1 MTELTLPGCRT
12 TPLGSYLAALGLLRT
27 VTRLL
32 DREVTGRW
40 ERQRFVLTSRFGTL
54 DELVDELLA
63 RFEPEAI
70 VSPWNAG
77 SGFAGNGKNV
87 TAERA
92 LQAVRQSDDPR
103 LARIKE
109 AVAAGDRVVAVGR
122 ERGWGGKGDDLW
134 DKARKRDVLELC
146 RNEFPDDALPWLDA
160 AVALGQDDDPAYSRL
175 LGTGGNFGRQ
185 DLSATYLAR
194 VHSVLTDR
202 RSRGWLQCLLSG
214 QESSTYLRDAVGQFD
229 PGRAGGIQSS
239 PLEKA
244 DDKGFVNPWAFL
256 LTVEGALLF
265 ATAVVRRH
273 GAEYA
278 RAALPFQVHG
288 STAGY
293 PTQAPGEKVLGELWA
308 PEWFAPARLDEV
320 THLLAE
326 GRAEWNHRP
335 ASSGLDFVRAVS
347 TLGVDR
353 GIDAF
358 ERHLFVDRHG
368 QNPLAVPAGRI
379 VVHRRRGVQLL
390 ARLDAW
396 LNRLRRAELPSQVQ
410 ARLRGIEQALFNH
423 ARSGEPDQLAEVI
436 AAIGRC
442 HEVVARSGAVR
453 RAVPPLRMADGP
465 ALLGELR
472 KAAEDDA
479 ELRIALA
486 FASARD
492 EEPKLPLRTL
502 LSPVIAEQPVH
513 GRRTHRAGET
523 DTPGRGPDWTGR
535 PALAP
540 LGTGVAAALAE
551 AARRRGF
558 PGAVDEVVTDL
569 EPAVIGVRIALQR
582 GVQVRDADVYAFVA
596 GEVEDDRLADLLAG
610 LLTVNWSGTPDVNF
624 PYGDRRSDPALDLL
638 LPFTGTDPIRLPD
651 KVLLRPCSEWP
662 ALLQADRTAEVL
674 ADAARR
680 LRIAGLRHVITPG
693 AAPYEGARLAAVLLM
708 RVPDGDRLAALRRV
722 ALLPEP
728 TSAQPTSEQNQEISA

>member
-12 TPLGSYLAALGLLRT
+12 TPLGSYLAALGLLRA

-32 DREVTGRW
+32 DSEVMGRW
-40 ERQRFVLTSRFGTL
+40 KRQRFVLTSRFATL
-54 DELVDELLA
+54 DELVDTLLA
-63 RFEPEAI
+63 RFEPESI

-77 SGFAGNGKNV
+77 SGFAGNDKNV

-92 LQAVRQSDDPR
+92 LQVIRQSGDPR

-134 DKARKRDVLELC
+134 DKARKRDVLGLC
-146 RNEFPDDALPWLDA
+146 RNEFPDHALPWLDA

-194 VHSVLTDR
+194 VQSVRTDR
-202 RSRGWLQCLLSG
+202 RSRGWLHSVFSG
-214 QESSTYLRDAVGQFD
+214 EESTPYLRDAVGQFD

-239 PLEKA
+239 PWEKL
-244 DDKGFVNPWAFL
+244 DEKGFVNPWAFL

-265 ATAVVRRH
+265 ASAVVRRH

-308 PEWFAPARLDEV
+308 PEWSALARLEEV

-335 ASSGLDFVRAVS
+335 ASSGLDFARAVA

-379 VVHRRRGVQLL
+379 VVSHRQGVGLL
-390 ARLDAW
+390 ADLDRW
-396 LNRLRRAELPSQVQ
+396 LERLRRAELPSQV
-410 ARLRGIEQALFNH
+410 AVRLRGVEQALFTH
-423 ARSGEPDQLAEVI
+423 ARSGEPDLLAEVF
-436 AAIGRC
+436 AAVGRC
-442 HEVVARSGAVR
+442 HESVTRSGSVR
-453 RAVPPLRMADGP
+453 RSVRPLVMSGGR
-465 ALLGELR
+465 ALLDELR
-472 KAAEDDA
+472 QAAQDDV

-486 FASARD
+486 FAAAHD
-492 EEPKLPLRTL
+492 PEPKLPLRTL
-502 LSPVIAEQPVH
+502 LSPVTAERFPM
-513 GRRTHRAGET
+513 
-523 DTPGRGPDWTGR
+523 WTNR

-540 LGTGVAAALAE
+540 LSSGLAAALAE
-551 AARRRGF
+551 AARRRAI
-558 PGAVDEVVTDL
+558 PGAVDEVKTDL
-569 EPAVIGVRIALQR
+569 VPAVKGVRIGYR
-582 GVQVRDADVYAFVA
+582 WGVRITGETVQSFVS
-596 GEVEDDRLADLLAG
+596 GELDDGRLADLLAG
-610 LLTVNWSGTPDVNF
+610 LLTVDWANIPEGVVLGGKARPPD
-624 PYGDRRSDPALDLL
+624 PELGLL
-638 LPFTGTDPIRLPD
+638 LPFTGTTPVRLPE
-651 KVLLRPCSEWP
+651 KEALLRPGSEWP
-662 ALLQADRTAEVL
+662 VLLSAGRTSEVL

-680 LRIAGLRHVITPG
+680 LRIAGLRDVITPG
-693 AAPYEGARLAAVLLM
+693 AAPYDGARLAAILMM
-708 RVPDGDRLAALRRV
+708 RVPDGDRQAALRRI
-722 ALLPEP
+722 AFLPEP
-728 TSAQPTSEQNQEISA
+728 TRAQPTSEQNQEIPA

>member
-12 TPLGSYLAALGLLRT
+12 TPLGSYLAALGLLRA

-32 DREVTGRW
+32 DSEVSGRW
-40 ERQRFVLTSRFGTL
+40 ERRRFVLDSRFATL

-103 LARIKE
+103 LACLRE
-109 AVAAGDRVVAVGR
+109 AVTAGDRVVANGR
-122 ERGWGGKGDDLW
+122 DRGWGGNGDDLW
-134 DKARKRDVLELC
+134 DKAHKRDVLGLC
-146 RNEFPDDALPWLDA
+146 RNEFPDHALPWLDA
-160 AVALGQDDDPAYSRL
+160 AVALGQDADPAYSRL

-194 VHSVLTDR
+194 LQSVLSDH
-202 RSRGWLQCLLSG
+202 RSRGWLHSVFSG
-214 QESSTYLRDAVGQFD
+214 AESTPYLRDAVGQFD

-239 PLEKA
+239 PWEKS

-265 ATAVVRRH
+265 ATAVVRRY

-278 RAALPFQVHG
+278 RVALPFQVRG
-288 STAGY
+288 SAAGY
-293 PTQAPGEKVLGELWA
+293 STQAPGESVLGELWA
-308 PEWFAPARLDEV
+308 PEWSAPARLDEI

-326 GRAEWNHRP
+326 GRAEWNKRP

-353 GIDAF
+353 GIAAF

-368 QNPLAVPAGRI
+368 QNPLAVAAGRI
-379 VVHRRRGVQLL
+379 VVRRSSGVQLL
-390 ARLDAW
+390 TDLDRW
-396 LNRLRRAELPSQVQ
+396 LERLRRAELPSQVA
-410 ARLRGIEQALFNH
+410 ARLRAVEQALFAH
-423 ARSGEPDQLAEVI
+423 ARSGEPDLLTEVI
-436 AAIGRC
+436 AAVGRC
-442 HEVVARSGAVR
+442 HEAVARSGSAR
-453 RAVPPLRMADGP
+453 RAVGPLLIRKGP

-472 KAAEDDA
+472 QAAADDA

-486 FASARD
+486 FATAHDRES
-492 EEPKLPLRTL
+492 KLPLRAL
-502 LSPVIAEQPVH
+502 LSPITVERFPM
-513 GRRTHRAGET
+513 
-523 DTPGRGPDWTGR
+523 WTNR

-540 LGTGVAAALAE
+540 LSGRLAAALAE
-551 AARRRGF
+551 AARRRAF
-558 PGAVDEVVTDL
+558 PGAVEDVKTDL
-569 EPAVIGVRIALQR
+569 VLAVKGVRIGYQW
-582 GVQVRDADVYAFVA
+582 GVRITVGTVQSFVA
-596 GEVEDDRLADLLAG
+596 GELDDDRAADLLAG
-610 LLTVNWSGTPDVNF
+610 LLTVDWADTRGVLRGAERTL
-624 PYGDRRSDPALDLL
+624 DPSLGLL
-638 LPFTGTDPIRLPD
+638 LPFTGTTPVHLPE
-651 KVLLRPCSEWP
+651 KKALLRPGSEWP
-662 ALLQADRTAEVL
+662 AMLGAGHTSEVL

-680 LRIAGLRHVITPG
+680 LRIAGLRDVITPASARHNG
-693 AAPYEGARLAAVLLM
+693 DRLAAVLLLQI
-708 RVPDGDRLAALRRV
+708 PDDERAAALGRLAVFAD
-722 ALLPEP
+722 A
-728 TSAQPTSEQNQEISA
+728 TIQQNQEISA

>member
-1 MTELTLPGCRT
+1 MIEMTLPGCHT
-12 TPLGSYLAALGLLRT
+12 TPLGSYLAALGLLRA

-32 DREVTGRW
+32 DSEVTGRW
-40 ERQRFVLTSRFGTL
+40 ERQRFVLTSHFATL

-77 SGFAGNGKNV
+77 SGFAGNGKNM

-103 LARIKE
+103 LRCLRE
-109 AVAAGDRVVAVGR
+109 AVAAGDRVVAAGR

-134 DKARKRDVLELC
+134 DKARKRDVLGLC
-146 RNEFPDDALPWLDA
+146 RNEFPDHALPWLDA

-185 DLSATYLAR
+185 DLSATYLTR
-194 VHSVLTDR
+194 VQSVFTDR
-202 RSRGWLQCLLSG
+202 RSRGWLHSLLSG
-214 QESSTYLRDAVGQFD
+214 QESTPYLRDAVGQFD

-244 DDKGFVNPWAFL
+244 DDKGFVNPWAYL
-256 LTVEGALLF
+256 LTVEGTLLF
-265 ATAVVRRH
+265 ASAVVRRH

-308 PEWFAPARLDEV
+308 PEWSTPARLDEV

-326 GRAEWNHRP
+326 GRAEWNHHP
-335 ASSGLDFVRAVS
+335 ASSGLDFVRAVA

-379 VVHRRRGVQLL
+379 VVHPRQGVGLL
-390 ARLDAW
+390 ADLDRW
-396 LNRLRRAELPSQVQ
+396 LKRLRRAELPSQVS
-410 ARLRGIEQALFNH
+410 ARLRAVDQALFIH
-423 ARSGEPDQLAEVI
+423 ARSGEPDLLAEVI
-436 AAIGRC
+436 AAVGSC
-442 HEVVARSGAVR
+442 HESVTRSGSVRQSVRPLVMSGGRALLDELR
-453 RAVPPLRMADGP
+453 RAA
-465 ALLGELR
+465 
-472 KAAEDDA
+472 KDDA

-486 FASARD
+486 FATARD
-492 EEPKLPLRTL
+492 QESKLPLRTL
-502 LSPVIAEQPVH
+502 LSPVTAERFP
-513 GRRTHRAGET
+513 T
-523 DTPGRGPDWTGR
+523 WTNR

-540 LGTGVAAALAE
+540 LSSGLAAALAE
-551 AARRRGF
+551 AARRRAF
-558 PGAVDEVVTDL
+558 PGVVNEVKTDL
-569 EPAVIGVRIALQR
+569 LPAVKGVRIGYQW
-582 GVQVRDADVYAFVA
+582 GVRITAETVQSFVA
-596 GEVEDDRLADLLAG
+596 GQLDDGRLADLLAG
-610 LLTVNWSGTPDVNF
+610 LLTVDWAGIPEGVVLRGEERSPD
-624 PYGDRRSDPALDLL
+624 PELGLL
-638 LPFTGTDPIRLPD
+638 LLFTGTTPVRLTE
-651 KVLLRPCSEWP
+651 KEALLRPGSEWP
-662 ALLQADRTAEVL
+662 VLLSAGRTSEVL
-674 ADAARR
+674 ADAVRR
-680 LRIAGLRHVITPG
+680 LRIAGLRDVITPG
-693 AAPYEGARLAAVLLM
+693 AASYDGARLAAILM
-708 RVPDGDRLAALRRV
+708 MRIPDRDRQAALRRV
-722 ALLPEP
+722 AVLPEP
-728 TSAQPTSEQNQEISA
+728 TRAQPTSEQNQEISA

>member
-1 MTELTLPGCRT
+1 MTELSLPGCRT
-12 TPLGSYLAALGLLRT
+12 TPLGSYLAALGLLRA

-32 DREVTGRW
+32 DSAVTGRW
-40 ERQRFVLTSRFGTL
+40 KRQRFVLGGRFGAL

-63 RFEPEAI
+63 RFTPEAI

-103 LARIKE
+103 LSCVRE
-109 AVAAGDRVVAVGR
+109 AVAAGDRVVALGR

-134 DKARKRDVLELC
+134 DKARKRDVLGLC
-146 RNEFPDDALPWLDA
+146 RNEFPDHALPWLDT

-202 RSRGWLQCLLSG
+202 RSRGWLHSLLSG
-214 QESSTYLRDAVGQFD
+214 EESTSYLRDAVGQFD

-265 ATAVVRRH
+265 ASAVVRRH

-278 RAALPFQVHG
+278 RVALPFQVRG
-288 STAGY
+288 SAAGY
-293 PTQAPGEKVLGELWA
+293 PTQAPGESVLGELWA
-308 PEWFAPARLDEV
+308 PEWSAPARLDEI

-326 GRAEWNHRP
+326 GRAEWNKRP
-335 ASSGLDFVRAVS
+335 ASSGLDFARAVA

-353 GIDAF
+353 GIAAF

-379 VVHRRRGVQLL
+379 KVSRSRGVQLL
-390 ARLDAW
+390 AKLDTW
-396 LNRLRRAELPSQVQ
+396 LDRLRRVELPSQVQ
-410 ARLRGIEQALFNH
+410 ARLRDVEQALFSH

-436 AAIGRC
+436 AAVGRC
-442 HEVVARSGAVR
+442 HEAVARSGAVR
-453 RAVPPLRMADGP
+453 RTVSPLRMTDGP
-465 ALLGELR
+465 ALLDELR
-472 KAAEDDA
+472 EAAKDDA
-479 ELRIALA
+479 ELWIALA
-486 FASARD
+486 FATARD
-492 EEPKLPLRTL
+492 RESKLPLRTL
-502 LSPVIAEQPVH
+502 LSPVTVERFP
-513 GRRTHRAGET
+513 T
-523 DTPGRGPDWTGR
+523 WTNR

-540 LGTGVAAALAE
+540 LSSGPAAALAE
-551 AARRRGF
+551 AARRRAF
-558 PGAVDEVVTDL
+558 PGAVDEVKTDL
-569 EPAVIGVRIALQR
+569 VPAVKGVRIGYQW
-582 GVQVRDADVYAFVA
+582 GVRITAAAVQSFVA
-596 GEVEDDRLADLLAG
+596 GELDDGRLADLLAG
-610 LLTVNWSGTPDVNF
+610 LLTVDWADIPEGVVLRGEERP
-624 PYGDRRSDPALDLL
+624 PDPALGLL
-638 LPFTGTDPIRLPD
+638 LPFTGTTPVRLPE
-651 KVLLRPCSEWP
+651 KEVLLRPGSEWP
-662 ALLQADRTAEVL
+662 VLLSAGRTSEVL

-680 LRIAGLRHVITPG
+680 LRIAGLRQVITPG

-708 RVPDGDRLAALRRV
+708 RVPDGDRAAALRRV
-722 ALLPEP
+722 AVLPEP
-728 TSAQPTSEQNQEISA
+728 TSAQPTSEQNQETPA

>member
-12 TPLGSYLAALGLLRT
+12 TPLGSYLTALGLLRA

-32 DREVTGRW
+32 DSEVTGRW
-40 ERQRFVLTSRFGTL
+40 ERQRFVLTSRFATF
-54 DELVDELLA
+54 DELVDTLLA
-63 RFEPEAI
+63 RFDPEAI

-109 AVAAGDRVVAVGR
+109 AVAAGDRVVAIGR

-134 DKARKRDVLELC
+134 DKARKRDVLGLC
-146 RNEFPDDALPWLDA
+146 RNEFPDHALLWLDA

-194 VHSVLTDR
+194 GQSVLTDR
-202 RSRGWLQCLLSG
+202 RSRGWLHSLLSG

-288 STAGY
+288 STAGH

-308 PEWFAPARLDEV
+308 PEWSAPARLDEV

-335 ASSGLDFVRAVS
+335 AGSGLDFVRAIA

-358 ERHLFVDRHG
+358 ERHLFIDRHG
-368 QNPLAVPAGRI
+368 QNPLALPAGRI
-379 VVHRRRGVQLL
+379 VVSRRRGVQLL
-390 ARLDAW
+390 AGLDSW
-396 LNRLRRAELPSQVQ
+396 LNRLRRAELPSQIA
-410 ARLRGIEQALFNH
+410 ARLRAVDQALFTH
-423 ARSGEPDQLAEVI
+423 ARSGEPDLLAEVI
-436 AAIGRC
+436 AAVGRC
-442 HEVVARSGAVR
+442 HEAVARSGSVR
-453 RAVPPLRMADGP
+453 QSVRPLVMSGGA
-465 ALLGELR
+465 ALLDELR

-486 FASARD
+486 FATARD
-492 EEPKLPLRTL
+492 QERHLPLRAL
-502 LSPVIAEQPVH
+502 LSPVTTEHPAH
-513 GRRTHRAGET
+513 GRRAHRAEEA
-523 DTPGRGPDWTGR
+523 DTPGGRSVWTGR

-540 LGTGVAAALAE
+540 LRTGLAAALAE

-558 PGAVDEVVTDL
+558 PGAVD
-569 EPAVIGVRIALQR
+569 
-582 GVQVRDADVYAFVA
+582 
-596 GEVEDDRLADLLAG
+596 
-610 LLTVNWSGTPDVNF
+610 
-624 PYGDRRSDPALDLL
+624 
-638 LPFTGTDPIRLPD
+638 
-651 KVLLRPCSEWP
+651 
-662 ALLQADRTAEVL
+662 
-674 ADAARR
+674 
-680 LRIAGLRHVITPG
+680 
-693 AAPYEGARLAAVLLM
+693 
-708 RVPDGDRLAALRRV
+708 
-722 ALLPEP
+722 
-728 TSAQPTSEQNQEISA
+728 